1 MPPGRLG
8 RARRQFGVMLGLFAR
23 MALFG
28 PRLDF
33 RARCSDLA
41 QTLLA
46 SPQFVGNRQVVR
58 KVRRVR
64 RLGFR
69 QQIGD
74 FGLQLRLDLASML
87 MRQRAVAAGV
97 GVDFRAV
104 EADRSHLQHAHLTRQ
119 QQNLNEQCFD
129 LFEKP
134 PPERRDCIVVGMIV
148 GRDETERHRVVRRP
162 LQLPAREYARRI
174 TVNQHPQQHSGMVR
188 RRPSA
193 PIRADHRAQI
203 EPVDH
208 LDHKT
213 RQMPLRQPLVHRRRQ
228 QKTRLPIDRAEV
240 AHR

>member
-1 MPPGRLG
+1 
-8 RARRQFGVMLGLFAR
+8 
-23 MALFG
+23 
-28 PRLDF
+28 
-33 RARCSDLA
+33 
-41 QTLLA
+41 
-46 SPQFVGNRQVVR
+46 
-58 KVRRVR
+58 
-64 RLGFR
+64 
-69 QQIGD
+69 
-74 FGLQLRLDLASML
+74 ML

-119 QQNLNEQCFD
+119 QQNLNEQRFD

-148 GRDETERHRVVRRP
+148 GRDETKRHRVVRRP
-162 LQLPAREYARRI
+162 LQLPAREYARRV
-174 TVNQHPQQHSGMVR
+174 TVNQHAQQHSGMVR
-188 RRPSA
+188 RRPGA